1 VSVTPSE
8 LRTFMRAFPDGV
20 TIVTTVDDGI
30 ALGMTVTSF
39 TSVSLEPV
47 LILVC
52 LKRSS
57 NTGRGVAKSGRLIVN
72 VLDESQ
78 EVLARRFA
86 IAGLD
91 KFDAVPHR
99 TNDAGIPIIEGA
111 LGHLDCRVEESFAA
125 GSHDIVVCSVLE
137 ASLGEGRPLLF
148 HEGSFRGLAG

>member
-1 VSVTPSE
+1 
-8 LRTFMRAFPDGV
+8 MRAFPAGV
-20 TIVTTVDDGI
+20 TIVTTIDDGV

-57 NTGRGVAKSGRLIVN
+57 NTGQGVAKTRRLIVN
-72 VLDESQ
+72 ILDGSQ
-78 EVLARRFA
+78 EALARRFA
-86 IAGLD
+86 VAGLD
-91 KFDAVPHR
+91 KFDGVPHR
-99 TNDAGIPIIEGA
+99 TNAIGIPIIEGA

-137 ASLGEGRPLLF
+137 ATLGEGHPLLF
-148 HEGSFRGLAG
+148 HGGAFRGLSG